1 MDKRDLQKGCMK
13 TMKEQI
19 VRMDAQNECY
29 TDEGC
34 FILELSNTGED
45 EAVSIARARV
55 KPGVT
60 TKLHRLRGIAERYLI
75 LKGNGR
81 VAVGGLPPE
90 DLVPGDVVLIPP
102 DCPQRITN
110 TGTEDL
116 LFLAVCT
123 PRFTPDSYEEVEEA
137 SKTGE

>member
-1 MDKRDLQKGCMK
+1 MK
-13 TMKEQI
+13 STILRSRRET
-19 VRMDAQNECY
+19 EYY

-34 FILELSNTGED
+34 FILELSNTRED
-45 EAVSIARARV
+45 EAVSMARARV
-55 KPGVT
+55 RPGVT
-60 TKLHRLRGIAERYLI
+60 TMLHRLRGIAERYLI

-81 VAVGGLPPE
+81 IAVGGLPPE
-90 DLVPGDVVLIPP
+90 DLAPGDVVLIPP

-123 PRFTPDSYEEVEEA
+123 PRFTPDRYEAVEGA
-137 SKTGE
+137 WGTVK

>member
-1 MDKRDLQKGCMK
+1 MK
-13 TMKEQI
+13 PTILRTGKEP
-19 VRMDAQNECY
+19 EFY

-34 FILELSNTGED
+34 FILELLNSAED

-60 TKLHRLRGIAERYLI
+60 TNFHRLREVAERYLI
-75 LKGNGR
+75 LKGTGR
-81 VAVGGLPPE
+81 VEVGGLPPA

-110 TGTEDL
+110 TGGEDL

-123 PRFTPDSYEEVEEA
+123 PRFTPAVYEDVDTELKQARNHLRTEEV
-137 SKTGE
+137 